1 MADLRFRYIEDY
13 AGGLLNISRQ
23 EISTTGEVLSQ
34 DGLTTEGTIFV
45 EDGSGVKSGLKLG
58 VSLAEAVD
66 PTTEMGIVNVRYG
79 DRTYAKVR
87 DLRIFTTAI
96 ASAQSALSEA
106 TSTSIS
112 NLETAFQL
120 LEDDINSL
128 EENLQSNISNEREK
142 IQELTINQNQ
152 LVDRVD
158 DHDTDIQT
166 LASRVAALEEVFS
179 STNTDTL
186 SQPFSIE
193 LPVLISSRGNINNES
208 LATIFSD
215 YLETPALAKYSQS
228 GENAVGLQ
236 VGVGLVA
243 GISGSNTDP
252 GAIEF
257 YKTRNTNVRQPG
269 TIQKNDAIGALHFS
283 GSNGIEPV
291 LGGSFYCNIGENWS
305 TTANSTWFRFRYAGL
320 NQTEL
325 TDKLLIGYPQDDS
338 DTDVGPNT
346 ITIPF
351 VPTTVA
357 PLSAGWDSDNRLV
370 KSGSSIKYK
379 TQVEDIESEYVN
391 NALNNLRPVWYRSKT
406 AVDNSSWS
414 WYGLIAEEVAEIDPR
429 LVHWGYANDQYIMVE
444 DGLNQYKRVLKEDA
458 ILTPE
463 GVQYDR
469 IGVLLLKIVKQQQQ
483 QIEELSNQIKNLISN

>member
-1 MADLRFRYIEDY
+1 MADLRFRFIEDY

-158 DHDTDIQT
+158 GHDTDIQT
-166 LASRVAALEEVFS
+166 LASRVSALENPTSDSATEEV
-179 STNTDTL
+179 NTLT
-186 SQPFSIE
+186 IE
-193 LPVLISSRGNINNES
+193 QNAI
-208 LATIFSD
+208 
-215 YLETPALAKYSQS
+215 YYS
-228 GENAVGLQ
+228 
-236 VGVGLVA
+236 
-243 GISGSNTDP
+243 
-252 GAIEF
+252 
-257 YKTRNTNVRQPG
+257 G
-269 TIQKNDAIGALHFS
+269 TISISAGAVTGTSTDFFTELNIGDIFVAQD
-283 GSNGIEPV
+283 SNGLDVEFQV
-291 LGGSFYCNIGENWS
+291 RAFD
-305 TTANSTWFRFRYAGL
+305 TTTPSVKMSVTPTNKTVNAGTPFRR
-320 NQTEL
+320 
-325 TDKLLIGYPQDDS
+325 
-338 DTDVGPNT
+338 DT
-346 ITIPF
+346 
-351 VPTTVA
+351 
-357 PLSAGWDSDNRLV
+357 NRLIASKINEV
-370 KSGSSIKYK
+370 IF
-379 TQVEDIESEYVN
+379 
-391 NALNNLRPVWYRSKT
+391 ALQK
-406 AVDNSSWS
+406 
-414 WYGLIAEEVAEIDPR
+414 
-429 LVHWGYANDQYIMVE
+429 
-444 DGLNQYKRVLKEDA
+444 LNIFV
-458 ILTPE
+458 
-463 GVQYDR
+463 
-469 IGVLLLKIVKQQQQ
+469 
-483 QIEELSNQIKNLISN
+483 